1 MAAHDDDTTAGL
13 EARARGLD
21 RHHAGTDLR
30 DRFELPP
37 GLVYLDGNSLGALP
51 RGVAAALDGAVR
63 LQWGTDLVASWN
75 EHAWWD
81 APLRVGDAIGRLVGA
96 APGQVVVGDSTTVR
110 LHQALHAAAR
120 LRPDRTVLLTDPGSF
135 PTDLYVAAGVAE
147 QLGWTVVTASPD
159 QAEAALARLAAEG
172 RPVGAVAY
180 SQVDYRT
187 GRLWDLAGVTAAA
200 HDAGALA
207 VWDLCH
213 SAGALEVGLDAHQVD
228 LAVGCTYKF
237 LNGGPGSPAYLY
249 VARRHL
255 VEAANVLPGWH
266 GHARP
271 FAMEPAYEPAPGI
284 GRFRIGTAPV
294 LSMVALEAALGA
306 FDGVDLGSLRSR
318 SLSLTR
324 YLREA
329 IEQLV
334 PDLDVVTPAEDGRR
348 GSQLSIR
355 HAEAYGVVRALAARG
370 VLGDFRTPDV
380 VRLGVAAPY
389 LTHVDMLTA
398 ARTLRAV
405 LGGREH
411 LDPEY
416 AVRAQVT

>member
-1 MAAHDDDTTAGL
+1 M
-13 EARARGLD
+13 RARELD
-21 RHHAGTDLR
+21 ERHVGTDLR

-37 GLVYLDGNSLGALP
+37 GLIYLDGNSLGALP
-51 RGVAAALDGAVR
+51 RGVAAAVEDAVR
-63 LQWGTDLVASWN
+63 VQWGSDLVASWN
-75 EHAWWD
+75 DHAWWD
-81 APLRVGDAIGRLVGA
+81 APLRVGDAIAPLVGA

-120 LRPDRTVLLTDPGSF
+120 LRPDRHVLLTDPGSF

-147 QLGWTVVTASPD
+147 QVGWTVVTAAPD
-159 QAEAALARLAAEG
+159 EAETALARLAAEG

-200 HDAGALA
+200 HAAGALA

-213 SAGALEVGLDAHQVD
+213 SAGALEVGLDLHRVD

-255 VEAANVLPGWH
+255 VDAANVLPGWH

-284 GRFRIGTAPV
+284 GRFRVGTPPV

-306 FDGVDLGSLRSR
+306 FEGIDLGAVRTR

-329 IEQLV
+329 IEELV
-334 PDLDVVTPAEDGRR
+334 PALDVVTPAEDQRR
-348 GSQLSIR
+348 GSQVSVR
-355 HAEAYGVVRALAARG
+355 HPEAYGVVRALAARG

-398 ARTLRAV
+398 ARALRTV
-405 LGGREH
+405 LDGGKHR
-411 LDPEY
+411 DPAY
-416 AVRAQVT
+416 ALRAQVT

>member
-1 MAAHDDDTTAGL
+1 MGPIDGAALDRL
-13 EARARGLD
+13 QARARELD
-21 RHHAGTDLR
+21 ERHVGTDLR
-30 DRFELPP
+30 ERFELPP

-51 RGVAAALDGAVR
+51 RGVAAAVEDAVR
-63 LQWGTDLVASWN
+63 VQWGTDLVASWN
-75 EHAWWD
+75 DHAWWD
-81 APLRVGDAIGRLVGA
+81 APLRVGDAIARLVGA

-110 LHQALHAAAR
+110 LHQALHVAAR
-120 LRPDRTVLLTDPGSF
+120 LRPGRYVLVTDPGSF

-147 QLGWTVVTASPD
+147 QVGWTVVTAPPD
-159 QAEAALARLAAEG
+159 EAANALARLAAEG

-187 GRLWDLAGVTAAA
+187 GRLWDLAAVTAAA
-200 HDAGALA
+200 HEAGALA

-213 SAGALEVGLDAHQVD
+213 SAGAVEVELDEHQVD

-255 VEAANVLPGWH
+255 AEAANVLPGWH

-271 FAMEPAYEPAPGI
+271 FAMEAAYEPALGI
-284 GRFRIGTAPV
+284 GRFRVGTPPV
-294 LSMVALEAALGA
+294 LSMVALEAALRA
-306 FDGVDLGSLRSR
+306 FDGVDLGALRSR
-318 SLSLTR
+318 SLSLTG

-329 IEQLV
+329 IEELA
-334 PDLDVVTPAEDGRR
+334 PTLEVVTPAEDQRR
-348 GSQLSIR
+348 GSQLSVR
-355 HAEAYGVVRALAARG
+355 HPEAYGVVRALAARG

-389 LTHVDMLTA
+389 LTHADMLTA
-398 ARTLRAV
+398 ARALRAV
-405 LGGREH
+405 LDGGEH
-411 LDPEY
+411 RDPAY
-416 AVRAQVT
+416 ALRAQVT

>member
-1 MAAHDDDTTAGL
+1 MAPPDDEAPDRL
-13 EARARGLD
+13 EIRARELD
-21 RHHAGTDLR
+21 RRHAGTDLR

-51 RGVAAALDGAVR
+51 RGVAAALEDAVR
-63 LQWGTDLVASWN
+63 VQWGSDLVASWN
-75 EHAWWD
+75 DHGWWD
-81 APLRVGDAIGRLVGA
+81 APLRVGDAIAPLVGA

-120 LRPDRTVLLTDPGSF
+120 LRPDRPVLLTDPGSF

-147 QLGWTVVTASPD
+147 QVGWTVVTVPPD
-159 QAEAALARLAAEG
+159 EAETALARLAAEG

-200 HDAGALA
+200 HEAGALA

-213 SAGALEVGLDAHQVD
+213 SAGAVEVGLDLHQVD

-271 FAMEPAYEPAPGI
+271 FAMEPTYEPALGI
-284 GRFRIGTAPV
+284 GRFRVGTPPV
-294 LSMVALEAALGA
+294 LSMVALEAALGV
-306 FDGVDLGSLRSR
+306 FEGVDLGAVRTR

-324 YLREA
+324 YLRET
-329 IEQLV
+329 IEELV
-334 PDLDVVTPAEDGRR
+334 PALDVVTPAEDQRR
-348 GSQLSIR
+348 GSQLSVR
-355 HAEAYGVVRALAARG
+355 HPEAYGVVRALAARG

-398 ARTLRAV
+398 ARALRAV
-405 LGGREH
+405 LDGEEH
-411 LDPEY
+411 RDPAY
-416 AVRAQVT
+416 AQRAQVT

>member
-1 MAAHDDDTTAGL
+1 MAPTDDQAPDRL
-13 EARARGLD
+13 DERARELD
-21 RHHAGTDLR
+21 RRHARTDLR

-51 RGVAAALDGAVR
+51 RGVAAAVEDAVR
-63 LQWGTDLVASWN
+63 VHWGTDLVASWN
-75 EHAWWD
+75 DHAWWD
-81 APLRVGDAIGRLVGA
+81 APLRVCDAIAALVGA

-110 LHQALHAAAR
+110 LHQALHAAVR
-120 LRPDRTVLLTDPGSF
+120 LRPDRHVLLTDPGSF

-147 QLGWTVVTASPD
+147 QVGWTVVTAPPD
-159 QAEAALARLAAEG
+159 EAEPALARLAAEG

-200 HDAGALA
+200 HEAGALA

-213 SAGALEVGLDAHQVD
+213 SAGAVEVELDAHQVD

-255 VEAANVLPGWH
+255 AEAANVLPGWH

-284 GRFRIGTAPV
+284 GRFRVGTPPV

-306 FDGVDLGSLRSR
+306 FDGVDLGALRSR

-329 IEQLV
+329 IEELV
-334 PDLDVVTPAEDGRR
+334 PDLAVVTPPEDRRR
-348 GSQLSIR
+348 GSQLSVR
-355 HAEAYGVVRALAARG
+355 HPEAYGVVRALAARG

-398 ARTLRAV
+398 ARALREV
-405 LGGREH
+405 LDGGEH
-411 LDPEY
+411 RDPAY
-416 AVRAQVT
+416 QLRAQVT